1 MQPDNRPTT
10 TPSNKASFFMFS
22 PDQSNCIT
30 GLTAKGRD
38 LNKIISAMRAIGKSP
53 AYIASLLAKCAP
65 DIFEH
70 TFQKIRFAKNLF

>member
-38 LNKIISAMRAIGKSP
+38 CMCGAERPGTDFLI
-53 AYIASLLAKCAP
+53 
-65 DIFEH
+65 
-70 TFQKIRFAKNLF
+70 Q